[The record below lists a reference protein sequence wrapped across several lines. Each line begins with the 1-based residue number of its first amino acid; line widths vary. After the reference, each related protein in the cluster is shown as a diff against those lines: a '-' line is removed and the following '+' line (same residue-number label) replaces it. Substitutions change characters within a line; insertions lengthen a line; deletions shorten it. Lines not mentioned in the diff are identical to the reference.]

1 MEDKDFIKK
10 KAKMIYPFVNYGK
23 LNSKELFKNNEE
35 LLQIQQKRLNF
46 ITQSYFEENIKA
58 KKYKSRIYKALK
70 YMESL
75 DSLDSEQ
82 FYILEK
88 ILKGE

>member
-1 MEDKDFIKK
+1 MKDKDFIKK
-10 KAKMIYPFVNYGK
+10 KAKMIYPFVGYGK

-46 ITQSYFEENIKA
+46 INQQYLKQILINE
-58 KKYKSRIYKALK
+58 RALK
-70 YMESL
+70 FIQDL
-75 DSLDSEQ
+75 DSLDGEQ
-82 FYILEK
+82 LYELEK

>member
-1 MEDKDFIKK
+1 MKK
-10 KAKMIYPFVNYGK
+10 
-23 LNSKELFKNNEE
+23 LFKDNEE
-35 LLQIQQKRLNF
+35 LLDIFQKRINY
-46 ITQSYFEENIKA
+46 ISKSYFEENKKA
-58 KKYKSRIYKALK
+58 KMYKGRIYKALK

-82 FYILEK
+82 FYMLEK

>member
-1 MEDKDFIKK
+1 M
-10 KAKMIYPFVNYGK
+10 
-23 LNSKELFKNNEE
+23 KELFKNNEE

-46 ITQSYFEENIKA
+46 ISKSYFEENKKA
-58 KKYKSRIYKALK
+58 KMYKRRIYKALK

>member
-1 MEDKDFIKK
+1 MDQ
-10 KAKMIYPFVNYGK
+10 
-23 LNSKELFKNNEE
+23 LFKNNEE
-35 LLQIQQKRLNF
+35 LLDIFQKRINYM
-46 ITQSYFEENIKA
+46 SKAYFEENKKA
-58 KKYKSRIYKALK
+58 KMYKGRIYKALK

>member
-1 MEDKDFIKK
+1 MKD
-10 KAKMIYPFVNYGK
+10 
-23 LNSKELFKNNEE
+23 LFKNNEE
-35 LLQIQQKRLNF
+35 LLDIFQQRIHFLSK
-46 ITQSYFEENIKA
+46 SYLEENKKA
-58 KKYKSRIYKALK
+58 KMYKGRIYKALK

-82 FYILEK
+82 FYMLEK

>member
-1 MEDKDFIKK
+1 MKK
-10 KAKMIYPFVNYGK
+10 
-23 LNSKELFKNNEE
+23 LFKNNEE
-35 LLQIQQKRLNF
+35 LLDIFQKRINY
-46 ITQSYFEENIKA
+46 ISKCYFEENIKA
-58 KKYKSRIYKALK
+58 KTYKGRINKALK

-82 FYILEK
+82 FYMLEK

>member
-1 MEDKDFIKK
+1 M
-10 KAKMIYPFVNYGK
+10 GQ
-23 LNSKELFKNNEE
+23 LFKNNEE

-46 ITQSYFEENIKA
+46 ITQSYFEENKKA
-58 KKYKSRIYKALK
+58 KMYKGRINKALK

>member
-1 MEDKDFIKK
+1 MDQ
-10 KAKMIYPFVNYGK
+10 
-23 LNSKELFKNNEE
+23 LFKNNEE

-46 ITQSYFEENIKA
+46 ISKSYFEENKKA
-58 KKYKSRIYKALK
+58 KMYKGRIYKALK

>member
-1 MEDKDFIKK
+1 MKELFKHSEELLDIFQKRINYISKAYFEENK
-10 KAKMIYPFVNYGK
+10 KAKM
-23 LNSKELFKNNEE
+23 
-35 LLQIQQKRLNF
+35 
-46 ITQSYFEENIKA
+46 
-58 KKYKSRIYKALK
+58 YKGRINKALK

>member
-1 MEDKDFIKK
+1 MKELFKHSEELLDIFQKRINYMSKCYFEENK
-10 KAKMIYPFVNYGK
+10 KAKM
-23 LNSKELFKNNEE
+23 
-35 LLQIQQKRLNF
+35 
-46 ITQSYFEENIKA
+46 
-58 KKYKSRIYKALK
+58 YKGRIYKALK